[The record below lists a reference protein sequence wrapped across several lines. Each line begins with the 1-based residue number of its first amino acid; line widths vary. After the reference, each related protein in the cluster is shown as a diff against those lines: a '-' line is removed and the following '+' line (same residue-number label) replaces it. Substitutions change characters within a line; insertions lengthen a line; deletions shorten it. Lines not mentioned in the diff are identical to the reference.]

1 MPGAGSIHPVTR
13 FERASKPGGLSLGLV
28 TFLSFVVVVAILRI
42 AQAVTV
48 PLALASLLA
57 FLLSPLVF
65 RLTRWGIGNALAVI
79 LATTTAFIVMA
90 VVGWIISSQTMD
102 LLGQLPQ
109 FEQNLDAKVAA
120 LKKPHAPAAFQE
132 VAAMVGRLEREM
144 APAPEK
150 IAPSAAG
157 AAAAPVP
164 VEVEPED
171 RSRLQLLWQ
180 VVSPVLGPMGTALI
194 VMAFMITILLERKNL
209 RDRLLGLVPPDQA
222 ARATQA
228 LNDATAR
235 VSRYL
240 VMQLIVNAGYGLV
253 VGLGL
258 LAIGIPNALLWGL
271 LSALLRFIPFVGP
284 WIAAAF
290 PMALALAIEPGW
302 MKMVETLSLYCL
314 AEALTANFIEVRF
327 YGASTGISPLALMVA
342 AVFWTWLWGAAGL
355 FLCTPLTV
363 CALVLGKYTPGLNF
377 LDVLLSHE
385 AEPPAGPRKPARPAS
400 GPVAAKAHVGPHRQ
414 AEHGPAGDELELGR
428 HG

>member
-1 MPGAGSIHPVTR
+1 VTR
-13 FERASKPGGLSLGLV
+13 PERAAKPGGLSFGFV

-65 RLTRWGIGNALAVI
+65 RLTRWGVGNALAVI
-79 LATTTAFIVMA
+79 LATTTAFIVIA
-90 VVGWIISSQTMD
+90 VVGWIISSQTMG
-102 LLGQLPQ
+102 LLAQLPQ
-109 FEQNLDAKVAA
+109 YEQNIDAKVAA
-120 LKKPHAPAAFQE
+120 LKEPHAPAAFQE
-132 VAAMVGRLEREM
+132 VAAMVGRLEREL
-144 APAPEK
+144 AQAPEK
-150 IAPSAAG
+150 VAPSAAG

-164 VEVEPED
+164 VEVEPGN
-171 RSRLQLLWQ
+171 RSRMQLLWQ
-180 VVSPVLGPMGTALI
+180 VLSPVLGPMGTALI
-194 VMAFMITILLERKNL
+194 VMVFMITILLERTDL
-209 RDRLLGLVPPDQA
+209 RDRLLRLVRPDQA
-222 ARATQA
+222 ACATAA
-228 LNDATAR
+228 LDDATER

-240 VMQLIVNAGYGLV
+240 VMQLVVNAGYGLF

-258 LAIGIPNALLWGL
+258 LAFGIPNALLWGL
-271 LSALLRFIPFVGP
+271 LSALLRFIPFLGP

-302 MKMVETLSLYCL
+302 LKMVETLSLYCV
-314 AEALTANFIEVRF
+314 AEAVTANLIEVRT

-363 CALVLGKYTPGLNF
+363 CALVLGKYVPGLQF
-377 LDVLLSHE
+377 LHVLLRR
-385 AEPPAGPRKPARPAS
+385 EPESAAGPKKPVRPAS
-400 GPVAAKAHVGPHRQ
+400 GAAAAKTHVGPHRQ
-414 AEHGPAGDELELGR
+414 AEHGPAGDELEFGR